1 MYELIGPEALLC
13 LTVQTAIRRRLI
25 MARDLIIDSAP
36 ILAWHRTNPDAA
48 VGPYYQT
55 LVLILAGKWTY

>member
-1 MYELIGPEALLC
+1 MYELSGPEALFC

-36 ILAWHRTNPDAA
+36 NLAWRRAHPDAA
-48 VGPYYQT
+48 VGPSY
-55 LVLILAGKWTY
+55 

>member
-1 MYELIGPEALLC
+1 VLGLEALFC

-25 MARDLIIDSAP
+25 VALDLIIDSAP
-36 ILAWHRTNPDAA
+36 ILAWCRTNPDAA

-55 LVLILAGKWTY
+55 LLLMLARK